1 MLSINSLW
9 PTDAIFRHRSMSTLA
24 QIMVC
29 RLTAPNHYLN
39 QYWLIIN
46 GVLWHSPKINFQGS
60 AHCVNFYNEFEKCIC
75 KKKNIPHFP
84 RANELKTTNTTKR
97 MTTESVHIWWDLRYV
112 HTSSYRAHT
121 NIEKLLFSN
130 LNVLHCAYFTIRL
143 PRRLYNLFRKH
154 TDEAIHYTLG
164 GATPLSAR
172 TLGWV

>member
-1 MLSINSLW
+1 MRYESMLSINSLW

-75 KKKNIPHFP
+75 KKKTFHISQGPMSWKQQIQQ
-84 RANELKTTNTTKR
+84 NESQQKVCIFDEIYGTCTQ
-97 MTTESVHIWWDLRYV
+97 
-112 HTSSYRAHT
+112 AHT
-121 NIEKLLFSN
+121 EHTLILKNYCSLILTFCI
-130 LNVLHCAYFTIRL
+130 VL
-143 PRRLYNLFRKH
+143 
-154 TDEAIHYTLG
+154 TLQ
-164 GATPLSAR
+164 
-172 TLGWV
+172 